1 MRFLHAYLWVGGCIY
16 LLTKENIDNIFKFFF
31 FERITFLNIL
41 CLYMLLTKE
50 NIDNIFKYIII
61 LNKARV
67 TGSVSITR
75 LVGQCIII
83 CRG

>member
-16 LLTKENIDNIFKFFF
+16 
-31 FERITFLNIL
+31 
-41 CLYMLLTKE
+41 LLTKE

-83 CRG
+83 CRGWGSNPGQF